1 MRTRYRRSILQ
12 TEILTSLQDHSASS
26 IAALAQDI
34 NHTRP
39 SVSRSL
45 HTLVEQGF
53 VQRDGR
59 GWRLTDAGLTEAKA
73 AEAKLQAST
82 TETLEL
88 VGRQMNAAR
97 RLGMDP
103 TLESRMR
110 SLLSPAIGGD
120 LVGEAL
126 RHVDTSA
133 SLRAAVVQPV
143 EQSMVERL
151 NEATWQQQSALD
163 AITTRTPG
171 LDAYMEMLEGGAA
184 AIIQRSIAAELADAI
199 SPMVAAQQD
208 YSEILS
214 LSPAVQEAAPQLG
227 IDLVAKQT
235 DLFAQAI
242 DNLFALQRAEMV
254 LLDKPTVFATFSWIP
269 EHLTAVSTSL
279 ADLFEDEVSQIRYAA
294 SESSLARAAERMVL
308 VTAPVTS
315 YTAGI
320 RALVEAEEELVAP
333 SRLVPTTRRS
343 GDDSLDVRL
352 AALHPDL
359 VEMRHGSWHALNTRG
374 PDFLRHAGVSQRA
387 LLDHVLQILVPTDD
401 LPEGQ
406 RQGPCTKARTKKAL
420 GGSNTDADYVVALSQ
435 AMYRS
440 YEQLS
445 AYTHGNEKH
454 EESLYYLLCA
464 GEGLLGFLLV
474 NMVAQKN

>member
-1 MRTRYRRSILQ
+1 MRPRHRRSILQ
-12 TEILTSLQDHSASS
+12 TEILTSLRDHAASS

-45 HTLVEQGF
+45 HTLEEQGF

-59 GWRLTDAGLTEAKA
+59 GWRLTDAGLTEATA
-73 AEAKLQAST
+73 AEAKLHAST

-110 SLLSPAIGGD
+110 SLLSPAIGSD

-126 RHVDTSA
+126 RQIDASA
-133 SLRAAVVQPV
+133 SLRNAVVQPV
-143 EQSMVERL
+143 EPSVLERL
-151 NEATWQQQSALD
+151 NETIWQQQSALG
-163 AITTRTPG
+163 AITTHAPG
-171 LDAYMEMLEGGAA
+171 IDAYTEMLDGGAA
-184 AIIQRSIAAELADAI
+184 TIIQRSIAAELADAI

-208 YSEILS
+208 YREILS
-214 LSPAVQEAAPQLG
+214 LSPVVQAAVPPLSD
-227 IDLVAKQT
+227 DLFAKQT

-254 LLDKPTVFATFSWIP
+254 LLDKPTALATFSWIP

-279 ADLFEDEVSQIRYAA
+279 AYLFEDEITQIRRDTT
-294 SESSLARAAERMVL
+294 ESSMTRAAKRMVL
-308 VTAPVTS
+308 VTVPVTS
-315 YTAGI
+315 YIAGV
-320 RALVEAEEELVAP
+320 RALVEAEDEPVTP
-333 SRLVPTTRRS
+333 SRLVPATRWS
-343 GDDSLDVRL
+343 GDDSLDARL
-352 AALHPDL
+352 AALNPDL

-374 PDFLRHAGVSQRA
+374 PDFLRHAGVSQRE
-387 LLDHVLQILVPTDD
+387 LLDHVLQILVPADD

-406 RQGPCTKARTKKAL
+406 RQGPCTKARAKKAL
-420 GGSNTDADYVVALSQ
+420 GGSNTDAEFVSAMSQ
-435 AMYRS
+435 AMYRA
-440 YEQLS
+440 YKQLS
-445 AYTHGNEKH
+445 TYTHGNEKH
-454 EESLYYLLCA
+454 EKSLYYLLLA

-474 NMVAQKN
+474 NAVAQEN